1 MTLASFLLQ
10 LLNGLSSA
18 SALFLVAAGLTLI
31 FGVTRIVNFAHGS
44 LYMLGA
50 YCAYGFGDFLA
61 ASVGRGAAS
70 FWLGV
75 VLAALVVA
83 IIGAL
88 IEVLLLKRLYAA
100 PELLQLTATFAV
112 VLIVRDA
119 VLALWGAED
128 LLGPRA
134 PGMAGT
140 FELIGRAIPQY
151 DLFLIVVG
159 PLVLIALTW
168 LVTRTRFGMLIRAA
182 SENRMLAAA
191 LGIDE
196 AKLFTAVFALGA
208 FLAGLAGAL

>member
-10 LLNGLSSA
+10 LLNGLSAA

-50 YCAYGFGDFLA
+50 YCAYGLGDFLA
-61 ASVGRGAAS
+61 AMLGRGAAS

-75 VLAALVVA
+75 VLAGLAVA

-88 IEVLLLKRLYAA
+88 IEALLLKRLYAA

-119 VLALWGAED
+119 VLAVWGAED

-134 PGMAGT
+134 PGFAST
-140 FELIGRAIPQY
+140 FELFGRAIPQY
-151 DLFLIVVG
+151 DLFLIAVAA
-159 PLVLIALTW
+159 LVLGALTW
-168 LVTRTRFGMLIRAA
+168 LVTRTRFGMLVRAA
-182 SENRMLAAA
+182 SENRVLTAA

-196 AKLFTAVFALGA
+196 ARLF
-208 FLAGLAGAL
+208 